1 MCRGLRRPRAWTRA
15 RQIRGGAPGTGISW
29 AHSIGTPDQPCSR
42 AARAGKPETR
52 SGVTVK
58 IAETIFSAES
68 RLARA
73 ISLQSLATAAV
84 IAAGE
89 SRSTWTAPRIAN
101 IFLLIPDVG
110 AAGRE
115 A

>member
-1 MCRGLRRPRAWTRA
+1 M
-15 RQIRGGAPGTGISW
+15 
-29 AHSIGTPDQPCSR
+29 GTPDQPCSR

-101 IFLLIPDVG
+101 IFLLIPDAG

>member
-15 RQIRGGAPGTGISW
+15 RQIRWGAPGTGISC

-42 AARAGKPETR
+42 AARAGKAEAR

-68 RLARA
+68 RLARE
-73 ISLQSLATAAV
+73 ISLQSRPTAAA

-101 IFLLIPDVG
+101 ILLLIPDAG
-110 AAGRE
+110 AAGR
-115 A
+115 AA